1 MAKVGVVP
9 EMRGRNDQ
17 KFGAMQ
23 AEIRGRN
30 EREIA
35 GGLKSKPFLSIED
48 SVLNAIW
55 WSGLNEDDLGKSP
68 GTPASFLFFA
78 FKRGEDLLWM
88 CFADRRLCLL
98 ASELEE
104 THLSKGFEFIE

>member
-48 SVLNAIW
+48 SVLNAI
-55 WSGLNEDDLGKSP
+55 
-68 GTPASFLFFA
+68 
-78 FKRGEDLLWM
+78 
-88 CFADRRLCLL
+88 
-98 ASELEE
+98 
-104 THLSKGFEFIE
+104 